1 MGNNPGTLQLS
12 YFLALRQ
19 QSEFEKK
26 LFRRQ
31 KIWHRKLEVS
41 AIKPEIFAAK
51 LCHLTSDFSRRI
63 SEAVALRRKI
73 PKSLQESLDA
83 ISRFTLKGRLR

>member
-1 MGNNPGTLQLS
+1 VVASTPPVSCG
-12 YFLALRQ
+12 YFLALHQ

-41 AIKPEIFAAK
+41 AIKPKIFAAK
-51 LCHLTSDFSRRI
+51 C
-63 SEAVALRRKI
+63 
-73 PKSLQESLDA
+73 A
-83 ISRFTLKGRLR
+83 I

>member
-1 MGNNPGTLQLS
+1 VVASTPPVSCG
-12 YFLALRQ
+12 YFLALHQ

-41 AIKPEIFAAK
+41 AMRPEIFAAK
-51 LCHLTSDFSRRI
+51 LCHLTSDVSGPI
-63 SEAVALRRKI
+63 SEAVALPRKI
-73 PKSLQESLDA
+73 SKIFQESLDA